1 MTSETG
7 GDQSGSGQ
15 PAGNVGGKLRDFQR
29 KHDKLCPFPATAI
42 IPTLDLRDFE
52 RLRAN
57 ESLQRHRWIVVT
69 DSWKTLVVG
78 AVAVG

>member
-1 MTSETG
+1 MALDNLQEMLVENLGISM
-7 GDQSGSGQ
+7 
-15 PAGNVGGKLRDFQR
+15 NFQR

-57 ESLQRHRWIVVT
+57 ESSQRHRWIVVT

-78 AVAVG
+78 VVAVG